1 MWGSSAF
8 FLCCGFEC
16 STLLPR
22 RAEPWR
28 GSAEC
33 WKWEF
38 SAFITCRQKPHQN
51 IRCTEQIFQ
60 LRQGCFRLGHT
71 ATRRRGCRGSYCTH
85 SHFLCKELDYRY
97 NRPQG
102 NFPLS
107 DANKNIVS
115 SSHRGRMGSFNS
127 RGGWAILFL
136 NKLQNSRHD
145 HCPRFTHKVLICSWE
160 F

>member
-1 MWGSSAF
+1 MPTDATTSRFCIVLGNRHRRLLNRLAILKSDGVTFGVYGFNVGKFSI

-16 STLLPR
+16 SGLPR

-97 NRPQG
+97 NRLQG
-102 NFPLS
+102 NFPLN
-107 DANKNIVS
+107 DANKNTV
-115 SSHRGRMGSFNS
+115 
-127 RGGWAILFL
+127 
-136 NKLQNSRHD
+136 
-145 HCPRFTHKVLICSWE
+145 
-160 F
+160 